1 MTFYTVLQLLQKYR
15 MDPETSYI
23 TISRQAAQ
31 IKGTSADLHE
41 GDIFTI
47 NQLFYGMML
56 PSGNDAAFALAEYF
70 GDLLK
75 KKRYGLGNTEQL
87 FGYSSGSPFS
97 THPSLKYFL
106 KEMNNNAD
114 KLHMNDTF
122 YDSPHGL

>member
-1 MTFYTVLQLLQKYR
+1 
-15 MDPETSYI
+15 
-23 TISRQAAQ
+23 
-31 IKGTSADLHE
+31 
-41 GDIFTI
+41 
-47 NQLFYGMML
+47 MML

-122 YDSPHGL
+122 YDSPHGLKNNRNFATAYDICLLVTECMKSKQFWDVV